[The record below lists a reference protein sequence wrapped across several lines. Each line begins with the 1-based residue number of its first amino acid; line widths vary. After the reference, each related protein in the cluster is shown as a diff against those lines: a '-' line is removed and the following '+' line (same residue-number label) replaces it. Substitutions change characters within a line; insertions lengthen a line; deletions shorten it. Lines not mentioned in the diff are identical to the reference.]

1 MISSASVREKL
12 LAWYNLNKRPLPWR
26 ETSDPYAVWLSE
38 IMLQQTTV
46 ETVIPY
52 YKKFLSHFPTL
63 TSVADASID
72 ELLFLWQG
80 LGYYNRIKQFHRA
93 AQQVMREY
101 NGVIPKTKEELTRL
115 PGLGNYTAGAV
126 ASIAFS
132 QPVAAVDGN
141 IIRVLSRLFHFT
153 EDAFTTQAKKYF
165 EEKASSLVDPVRP
178 GDFNQALMD
187 LGSSVCIPSK
197 PSCPI
202 CPLKTLCLAYTEGKP
217 EALPVKTKKI
227 TYRKE
232 KWFCF
237 LYAKDQKFWLRRR
250 ENKEIMEGLWEFPMT
265 HQNNTS
271 QKVQGEPAAQRAKS
285 LKPVTHAIMNRRMTV
300 YPFLMDGK
308 KPDDPRNGKWIS
320 QEQLLKLPLTTITR
334 KILRQCNHLPNNK

>member
-1 MISSASVREKL
+1 MISPSLVRRKL
-12 LAWYNLNKRPLPWR
+12 LNWYRSNKRPLPWR
-26 ETSDPYAVWLSE
+26 QTSDSYAIWLSE

-52 YKKFLSHFPTL
+52 YEKFLSRFPTL
-63 TSVADASID
+63 QSVAAAQID
-72 ELLFLWQG
+72 ELLLLWQG
-80 LGYYNRIKQFHRA
+80 LGYYNRIHQFRKA
-93 AQQVMREY
+93 AQMVVEEY
-101 NGVIPKTKEELTRL
+101 NGVIPQTKEELMRL
-115 PGLGNYTAGAV
+115 PGLGPYIAGAV
-126 ASIAFS
+126 ASIAFG

-165 EEKASSLVDPVRP
+165 EEKASSLVDPAYP

-202 CPLKTLCLAYTEGKP
+202 CPLKTLCLAYTEGKQ

-227 TYRKE
+227 IYRKE

-250 ENKEIMEGLWEFPMT
+250 EKKEIMAGLWEFPL
-265 HQNNTS
+265 S
-271 QKVQGEPAAQRAKS
+271 KKRKIAKTKG
-285 LKPVTHAIMNRRMTV
+285 LPLLPVTHTIMNRRMTV
-300 YPFLMDGK
+300 YPFLTDGK
-308 KPDDPRNGKWIS
+308 KPDDPGNGKWILR
-320 QEQLLKLPLTTITR
+320 EQLLKLPLTTITR
-334 KILRQCNHLPNNK
+334 KILRQWNHLPNNK